1 MDNQRAKEILR
12 LYRPGTLDALDPQMA
27 EALQEVQRD
36 PALADWFN
44 QQCGVCIALRSKL
57 KQIEVPPDLK
67 RKILLGNIGRRRVI
81 SLRRPAPILAAAAAL
96 ALLAA
101 GVWFMLTPKA
111 DLRFASYRE
120 RVSGLAW
127 KGYQMSLFSTNLD
140 DIHAFLDG
148 KKWPA
153 DYVLPKNLE
162 KLPVEGCA
170 NLDWHNRKYSMLC
183 FDAGKNKDGKK
194 KELYLLVAARAEL
207 QDVPAADKPLFVAVH
222 DQGIMTA
229 TWVNGKNVYVLV
241 GNREPDL
248 APYFD

>member
-1 MDNQRAKEILR
+1 MNWIRRAWWNCSAKWVIPTRLRSPCFTWRIIPTRRSPRFWRFRWAPCSPAFPAAWPGSRSSSGTAAGPGPRGRRLVDNQRAKEILR

-101 GVWFMLTPKA
+101 GVWFMLTPK
-111 DLRFASYRE
+111 
-120 RVSGLAW
+120 
-127 KGYQMSLFSTNLD
+127 
-140 DIHAFLDG
+140 
-148 KKWPA
+148 
-153 DYVLPKNLE
+153 
-162 KLPVEGCA
+162 
-170 NLDWHNRKYSMLC
+170 
-183 FDAGKNKDGKK
+183 
-194 KELYLLVAARAEL
+194 
-207 QDVPAADKPLFVAVH
+207 
-222 DQGIMTA
+222 
-229 TWVNGKNVYVLV
+229 
-241 GNREPDL
+241 
-248 APYFD
+248 